1 MIMQLHILIILNFF
15 KYLEWTFS
23 ISRWGRQEVFGQLDG
38 NPEILGGDLSRIQI
52 ISLATSR
59 LEIFSL
65 HAERSHW
72 LCKSGLFCHLCFR
85 IVYRKRA
92 WKGMEKI
99 QQILH
104 LFKQQEII
112 FLLLWCE
119 SIPITDISPPSLPP
133 SQSHLHHGSA
143 SLRHRTSWI
152 LA

>member
-23 ISRWGRQEVFGQLDG
+23 IFRWGREEVFGQLDG

-85 IVYRKRA
+85 IVYRKRR
-92 WKGMEKI
+92 WKGIEKI
-99 QQILH
+99 QQIILQ
-104 LFKQQEII
+104 LFKQARNHLLT
-112 FLLLWCE
+112 FLMREHPYNRHFTSFL
-119 SIPITDISPPSLPP
+119 TSLTVAP
-133 SQSHLHHGSA
+133 A
-143 SLRHRTSWI
+143 SLRLRTSAHI
-152 LA
+152 QSH